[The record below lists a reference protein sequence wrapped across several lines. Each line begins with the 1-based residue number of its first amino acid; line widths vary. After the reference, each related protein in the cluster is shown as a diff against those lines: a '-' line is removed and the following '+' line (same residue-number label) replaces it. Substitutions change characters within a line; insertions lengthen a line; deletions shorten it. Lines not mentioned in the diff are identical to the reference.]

1 MIFSSTLPCYLKLT
15 KTRWKAHQDIN
26 LLIEPDQ
33 DSKNYDTLK
42 EKESQLLLE
51 NEKVSKEHDT
61 LMKSFKIF
69 GDKIQSLQL
78 ELKQLNVLYDHVK
91 EERSNLCKECSQPHP
106 DYDKLEINKLNLWVE
121 CESYKKTLKF
131 INDKL
136 EKNDNPKG
144 QSQDEAKFYQEIQSL
159 RENVSKFFGSIE
171 NHYKLLR

>member
-1 MIFSSTLPCYLKLT
+1 
-15 KTRWKAHQDIN
+15 
-26 LLIEPDQ
+26 
-33 DSKNYDTLK
+33 
-42 EKESQLLLE
+42 
-51 NEKVSKEHDT
+51 
-61 LMKSFKIF
+61 MKSFKIF